1 MRKHWDLAL
10 LLIILALGSFSLLVI
25 FSLNRNLAVSQL
37 SFWLIGLLILYIV
50 SSLEYQIWRKFSL
63 HLYLITLLFLLVL
76 IFIGDPVRGSVRWID
91 LGLFRFQPSE
101 IAKIAGILILANF
114 YTEKSAKD
122 LKNILISFLIILP
135 AIFLILIQPDV
146 GNTLALLAVWL
157 GLSIF
162 RNISFKRLLTLAVV
176 GGLAI
181 ILIYQSLS
189 GYQKERIASYLN
201 PNIDPLGTG
210 YNIIQSKIA
219 VGSGQL
225 FGRGLGQGSQSQLK
239 FLPESESDFIF
250 ASISE
255 QLGFLGASILIILFI
270 VLVLRLVRLAR
281 GLEGFAQLVLV
292 GAAIYLSV
300 QFVVNVGMNM
310 GLLPITG
317 ITLPLVSYGGSCLI
331 STLFLFGIIFSIERA
346 RTLS

>member
-1 MRKHWDLAL
+1 MSVEGNKLLMRKHWDLAL

-25 FSLNRNLAVSQL
+25 LSLNRNLAVSQL

-201 PNIDPLGTG
+201 PNIDPLTTG
-210 YNIIQSKIA
+210 YNVIQSKIA

-225 FGRGLGQGSQSQLK
+225 FGRGLGRGSQSQLN
-239 FLPESESDFIF
+239 FLPEAESDFIF
-250 ASISE
+250 ASTAE
-255 QLGFLGASILIILFI
+255 QLGFFGAGMIISIYGLMC
-270 VLVLRLVRLAR
+270 LRLTKISHGTDR
-281 GLEGFAQLVLV
+281 FASLTT
-292 GAAIYLSV
+292 A
-300 QFVVNVGMNM
+300 
-310 GLLPITG
+310 G
-317 ITLPLVSYGGSCLI
+317 IVS
-331 STLFLFGIIFSIERA
+331 FL
-346 RTLS
+346 